1 MFIFTA
7 RTICDNTVAD
17 NDVICRHV
25 LVDSTQS
32 QIRRANLIKINILE
46 SNASL
51 SVRRPSFTAFLIFF
65 GFFLVIYQLI
75 ALNMHYS

>member
-1 MFIFTA
+1 M
-7 RTICDNTVAD
+7 TIIPYGKTK

-65 GFFLVIYQLI
+65 VFFW
-75 ALNMHYS
+75 